1 MTYQIRPYEE
11 GDRDKIIQLILP
23 IQQQEFGVPIT
34 IADQPDLQNV
44 STFYQQAGGN
54 FWVAT
59 QGHEIVGTIA
69 LLNIAN
75 GQGVIRKMF
84 VHSGHRGAA
93 LGVAQQLLDILVAWC
108 ETKQIDEIF
117 LGTID
122 TMKAAHR
129 FYEKN
134 GFYSIEKEKLPSTF
148 PIMKV
153 DNRFYQCALRPSHRI
168 FHITPSAYWKNFA
181 DQSDYSVSSLA
192 TEGFI
197 HCSTRDQIAGTL
209 QRFFVGQQNLVLL
222 HMEPS
227 RLNHPLKYE
236 EADGKL
242 FPHVYGPINREAIV
256 KVEVLRFP

>member
-1 MTYQIRPYEE
+1 MTYAVRPYTEE
-11 GDRDKIIQLILP
+11 DKEKIIALILP

-34 IADQPDLQNV
+34 IADQPDLQAV
-44 STFYQQAGGN
+44 STFYLQKGGN
-54 FWVAT
+54 FWVAVY
-59 QGHEIVGTIA
+59 GDDVIGTIA
-69 LLNIAN
+69 LLNIGS

-84 VHSGHRGAA
+84 VHSSYRGAA
-93 LGVAQQLLDILVAWC
+93 WGVAQRLLDKLVTWC

-134 GFYSIEKEKLPSTF
+134 GFHAIEKETLPSSF

-153 DNRFYQCALRPSHRI
+153 DNRFYQQVLRPTHRI
-168 FHITPSAYWKNFA
+168 FHITASSYWKNY
-181 DQSDYSVSSLA
+181 DTQTSYSVSSLN

-197 HCSTRDQIAGTL
+197 HCSTHDQIEGTL
-209 QRFFVGQQNLVLL
+209 HRFFVGQQNLVLL
-222 HMEPS
+222 HIEPS
-227 RLNHPLKYE
+227 RLDHPLKYE
-236 EADGKL
+236 EADGKM

-256 KVEVLRFP
+256 KVEALRFP

>member
-11 GDRDKIIQLILP
+11 RDREKIIQLILP

-34 IADQPDLQNV
+34 IADQPDLQNI

-54 FWVAT
+54 FWVAVN
-59 QGHEIVGTIA
+59 GDDVIGTIA
-69 LLNIAN
+69 LFSIGN

-84 VHSGHRGAA
+84 VHSNYRGATW
-93 LGVAQQLLDILVAWC
+93 GVAQQLLDTLVAWC
-108 ETKQIDEIF
+108 KTRQIDEIF

-134 GFYSIEKEKLPSTF
+134 GFYSVEKAVLPATF

-153 DNRFYQCALRPSHRI
+153 DNRFYQRVLRPSKRI
-168 FHITPSAYWKNFA
+168 FHITSGAHWKTIA
-181 DQSDYSVSSLA
+181 EQSGYTAPSLA

-197 HCSTRDQIAGTL
+197 HCSTHNQIAGTL
-209 QRFFVGQQNLVLL
+209 QRFFAGQQNLVLL
-222 HMEPS
+222 HIEPS
-227 RLNHPLKYE
+227 LLQHSLKYE
-236 EADGKL
+236 ESDGKM
-242 FPHVYGPINREAIV
+242 FPHVYGVINRDAIV
-256 KVEVLRFP
+256 RVEALRFP

>member
-1 MTYQIRPYEE
+1 MTNQLRPYEV
-11 GDRDKIIQLILP
+11 RDQQKIIQLILS

-34 IADQPDLQNV
+34 IADQPDLQNIH
-44 STFYQQAGGN
+44 SNYLAAGGN

-59 QGHEIVGTIA
+59 HGDEIVGTIA

-84 VHSGHRGAA
+84 VHSDHRGAV
-93 LGVAQQLLDILVAWC
+93 LGVAQRLLDTLVEWC
-108 ETKQIDEIF
+108 DTKQIDEFF

-134 GFYSIEKEKLPSTF
+134 GFQAIEKENLPSTF

-153 DNRFYQCALRPSHRI
+153 DNRFYQRVLRPSHRI
-168 FHITPSAYWKNFA
+168 FHITQAEYWKNFA
-181 DQSDYSVSSLA
+181 DQRDYSVSSLT

-197 HCSTRDQIAGTL
+197 HCSMQDQIVGTL
-209 QRFFVGQQNLVLL
+209 QRFFVGQHNLVLL
-222 HMEPS
+222 HIEPS
-227 RLNHPLKYE
+227 RLNHLLKYE

-242 FPHVYGPINREAIV
+242 FPHVYGPINRDSIV